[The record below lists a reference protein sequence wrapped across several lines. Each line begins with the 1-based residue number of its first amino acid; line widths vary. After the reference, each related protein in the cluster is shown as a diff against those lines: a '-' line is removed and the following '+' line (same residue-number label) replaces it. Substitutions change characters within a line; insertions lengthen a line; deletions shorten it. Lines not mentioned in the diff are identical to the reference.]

1 MIYVESKIFTKLLP
15 DYLSDEEYR
24 GLQNHLALYPEAGDL
39 IKGTGGIRKVRWAQ
53 GGKGKSGGVRVIYY
67 WQTAEDEI
75 YFLTLYSKG
84 EATDLTAEQ
93 RKILKRMVESW

>member
-1 MIYVESKIFTKLLP
+1 MESKIFTKLLP

-24 GLQNHLALYPEAGDL
+24 GLQNHLALCPEAGDL

-53 GGKGKSGGVRVIYY
+53 GGKGKSGGVRIIYY
-67 WQTAEDEI
+67 WQVAEDEI

-84 EATDLTAEQ
+84 EATDLTEEQ
-93 RKILKRMVESW
+93 KKILKRMVESW